1 LVSIALREL
10 AEKGQGVQLWRQM
23 AGGNMFY
30 YFPDQYTWSAQFVM
44 GLWAGGQF
52 GEMHRW
58 LAPLKDMEPDEDAW
72 YKAWDGMAKQQE
84 DQAVLDAKEGYSRSA
99 GSRYLRASVYRF
111 CGERQ
116 LPPGPAKTASYKG
129 AMDSFAK
136 AKELMPLPIER
147 VEIDSPDGIL
157 PAWLIPVHTKEP
169 APVVIFY
176 SGFDV
181 VKEML
186 YCFIREE
193 FAARGINV
201 LIVDTPGLGEPLRYR
216 NVPSR
221 PDYEV
226 PTAAVCDYLE
236 TRKDLDSSRIGI
248 MGISLGGY
256 YAPRGAAFEPRIKAV
271 VAWGAIYDY
280 GAIWQKRFATKSKHL
295 SVPFFQLPW
304 VMGTKTMEDA
314 LERVKQFTLADAL
327 PKLKQP
333 ILIMHGENDLSCPPE
348 EAYKT
353 FAAVGSIDKTLRIFT
368 IAEGGAEHVQADEP
382 DQARQLAAD
391 WFAQRLGTVKAK

>member
-1 LVSIALREL
+1 
-10 AEKGQGVQLWRQM
+10 
-23 AGGNMFY
+23 MFF
-30 YFPDQYTWSAQFVM
+30 YFPDQYTWSAQFAM

-58 LAPLKDMEPDEDAW
+58 LAPLRGKEPNDDAW

-84 DQAVLDAKEGYSRSA
+84 DQAALDAKEGYLRSA

-111 CGERQ
+111 CCERQ
-116 LPPGPAKTASYKG
+116 LPPGSSKTASYQG

-147 VEIDSPDGIL
+147 VEIDSPDGVL
-157 PAWLIPVHTKEP
+157 PAWLIPAHTKEP

-181 VKEML
+181 VKEVL
-186 YCFIREE
+186 YCFVREE
-193 FAARGINV
+193 FVARGINV

-226 PTAAVCDYLE
+226 PTAAVCDYIE

-280 GAIWQKRFATKSKHL
+280 GAIWQKRYTSKSKNV
-295 SVPFFQLPW
+295 SVGFFQLPW
-304 VMGTKTMEDA
+304 VMGTKTMEEA
-314 LERVKQFTLADAL
+314 LERVKQFTLVDVL

-333 ILIMHGENDLSCPPE
+333 ILIMHGENDLGVPVQ
-348 EAYKT
+348 EAHT
-353 FAAVGSIDKTLRIFT
+353 FFEKVGSKDKTLRVFT
-368 IAEGGAEHVQADEP
+368 IAEGGAEHCQADEP

>member
-1 LVSIALREL
+1 
-10 AEKGQGVQLWRQM
+10 M
-23 AGGNMFY
+23 YF
-30 YFPDQYTWSAQFVM
+30 YFPGQYTWSAQFVM

-58 LAPLKDMEPDEDAW
+58 LAPLRDKEPDLDAW
-72 YKAWDGMAKQQE
+72 DQAWDGMANEQE
-84 DQAVLDAKEGYSRSA
+84 EQAATDLGEGYRRSA
-99 GSRYLRASVYRF
+99 GARYLRAAIYRF

-116 LPPGPAKTASYKG
+116 LPPGDAKTKSYQK
-129 AMDSFAK
+129 AMDSFGK
-136 AKELMPLPIER
+136 AKDLMPLPIER

-157 PAWLIPVHTKEP
+157 PAYLIPANTGRP
-169 APVVIFY
+169 APTVIYY

-186 YCFIREE
+186 YCFVREE
-193 FAARGINV
+193 FVARGINV
-201 LIVDTPGLGEPLRYR
+201 LIVDTPGLGEPLRLR
-216 NVPSR
+216 GVPSR

-226 PTAAVCDYLE
+226 PTKAVCDYLE
-236 TRKDLDSSRIGI
+236 TRKDLDASRIGI

-271 VAWGAIYDY
+271 VCWGAIYDY
-280 GAIWQKRFATKSKHL
+280 GAIWQKRFATASKNI

-304 VMGTKTMEDA
+304 VMGTKTMEEA
-314 LERVKQFTLADAL
+314 LERVKLFTLADVL
-327 PKLKQP
+327 PKLTQP
-333 ILIMHGENDLSCPPE
+333 ILIMHGDNDLSCPVE

-353 FAAVGSIDKTLRIFT
+353 FEAVGSKDKTLRIFT
-368 IAEGGAEHVQADEP
+368 IEKGGAEHVQADEP

-391 WFAQRLGTVKAK
+391 WFAQRLGTAPRV